1 MDFIVTKLW
10 NIPQYNSICIY
21 FDEGVCI
28 GVFGLP
34 TLIVF
39 FYEFAKNQS
48 GKDANAKRKN
58 TKNEELEK
66 NWQCIALSAFCCPWG
81 IGALQRSLSKKIR

>member
-1 MDFIVTKLW
+1 MHWRFWSTNL
-10 NIPQYNSICIY
+10 NC
-21 FDEGVCI
+21 
-28 GVFGLP
+28 
-34 TLIVF
+34 F
-39 FYEFAKNQS
+39 FNEFAKNQS

-66 NWQCIALSAFCCPWG
+66 NWQCIALSTFCCPWG